1 MAKAVPTRRD
11 KPRIFYGWWIVL
23 GGLLGMVLSVGFNHH
38 GLNAFTLPLSKAFGV
53 SLATIVGA
61 LSLARF
67 ETAFIGPIEG
77 YLVDRFGPRRMMFIG
92 VPLMGLGFLAAS
104 VAPNLP
110 LFLACFFLGTVLGS
124 SLGFGTPIS
133 TAVAN
138 WWRRKRGR
146 AFGVLWIGTSLASI
160 IVPVVNWLI
169 ETLGWRGAFRVLG
182 LLVLAMGLPIA
193 AIMRHKPEQYG
204 LLPDGDDPGTASPGA
219 AVATEGLSQAVA
231 TEEPEFTVWEAL
243 RTPTFW
249 FFAISVSV
257 RSAVTSAMGA
267 NAFPLVVEQLHGT
280 AAQAGFLFLLQGVFS
295 APGRVFLS
303 WIGDSI
309 SKQKIMAVS
318 LAVLAVSLAAM
329 AFATTVTQLTLLWVP
344 YAIVWGGL
352 SSLPQSLR
360 ADLFGRRNYA
370 TIQGAMS
377 PLSSIINL
385 ILPFFAAFIFVR
397 YRTYQVPLL
406 VFAGLCFLSM
416 WLILLAR
423 PPKRKGTPAAEAAR
437 VS

>member
-1 MAKAVPTRRD
+1 
-11 KPRIFYGWWIVL
+11 
-23 GGLLGMVLSVGFNHH
+23 MVLSVGFNHH
-38 GLNAFTLPLSKAFGV
+38 GLNAFTLPLADAYGI
-53 SLATIVGA
+53 SLATVIGA

-92 VPLMGLGFLAAS
+92 VPLMGAGFLAAS
-104 VAPNLP
+104 VAPNFP

-124 SLGFGTPIS
+124 SLGFGNPIS

-146 AFGVLWIGTSLASI
+146 AFGILWIGTSVASM

-169 ETLGWRGAFRVLG
+169 ETLGWRSAFRVIG
-182 LLVLAMGLPIA
+182 LLVLVVGLPIA
-193 AIMRHKPEQYG
+193 ALMRHKPEQYG
-204 LLPDGDDPGTASPGA
+204 MLPDGDGPATASPGDA
-219 AVATEGLSQAVA
+219 AAEGVSQGMAV
-231 TEEPEFTVWEAL
+231 EEPNFTVWEAL
-243 RTPTFW
+243 RTNTFW

-267 NAFPLVVEQLHGT
+267 NAFPLVVEELHGT
-280 AAQAGFLFLLQGVFS
+280 AAQAGFLFLVQGVCS

-303 WIGDSI
+303 WIGDSV

-318 LAVLAVSLAAM
+318 LAVMALCLAAM

-344 YAIVWGGL
+344 YAVVWGGL

-360 ADLFGRRNYA
+360 ADLFGRHNYA

-385 ILPFFAAFIFVR
+385 ILPFFGAIVFVR
-397 YRTYQVPLL
+397 YGTYQVPLL

-416 WLILLAR
+416 WLILMAK
-423 PPKRKGTPAAEAAR
+423 PPKRKAKQSSGVQVAA
-437 VS
+437 